1 MSRLRGI
8 FSRRTGPRIAPCSAK
23 RSTRRSARPCAREA
37 SSADCVNSWRA
48 ATPTRLSRTC
58 RRSSPKLPRLALP
71 GPRKAGCATNVSGPM
86 AWARCWPIASRS
98 SRCSSISCAT
108 PWRLW
113 FRVAAAPSRSG
124 RRNPPK
130 TSTSSWRMT
139 GPGSTPRSPAGCS
152 VPSIQPSG
160 QAWGLAF
167 PFAGRSSKPMAA
179 ASGQCLVMAGVPNS
193 ISRCP
198 AQSWETPM
206 SHRQMIH
213 IIDDEE
219 AVRHSLAIML
229 QVAGYAVTAWPGGAS
244 FLREAAHVE
253 PGCVLLDIRM
263 PEMDGLEVQRTM
275 QEHGIAWPVVVLTG
289 HGDVTT
295 AVAAMKAGAID
306 FLEKPLAKS
315 TLVTAIE
322 AALQSFEGTDAAR
335 RRAALASQR
344 IARLTAREQEVLRG
358 LANGLP
364 NRNIAHEL
372 AISPRTVEIHR
383 ANLMAKL
390 GVRTLSDALRLA
402 FSAGLDSPVN

>member
-1 MSRLRGI
+1 
-8 FSRRTGPRIAPCSAK
+8 
-23 RSTRRSARPCAREA
+23 
-37 SSADCVNSWRA
+37 
-48 ATPTRLSRTC
+48 
-58 RRSSPKLPRLALP
+58 
-71 GPRKAGCATNVSGPM
+71 
-86 AWARCWPIASRS
+86 
-98 SRCSSISCAT
+98 
-108 PWRLW
+108 
-113 FRVAAAPSRSG
+113 
-124 RRNPPK
+124 
-130 TSTSSWRMT
+130 
-139 GPGSTPRSPAGCS
+139 
-152 VPSIQPSG
+152 
-160 QAWGLAF
+160 
-167 PFAGRSSKPMAA
+167 
-179 ASGQCLVMAGVPNS
+179 
-193 ISRCP
+193 
-198 AQSWETPM
+198 M

-219 AVRHSLAIML
+219 AVRSSLAIML
-229 QVAGYAVTAWPGGAS
+229 QVAGYAVMTWPGGAG

-275 QEHGIAWPVVVLTG
+275 QEHGITWPVVVLTG
-289 HGDVTT
+289 HGDVST

-335 RRAALASQR
+335 RRAALAGQR

-402 FSAGLDSPVN
+402 FSAGLDSPVD

>member
-1 MSRLRGI
+1 
-8 FSRRTGPRIAPCSAK
+8 
-23 RSTRRSARPCAREA
+23 
-37 SSADCVNSWRA
+37 
-48 ATPTRLSRTC
+48 
-58 RRSSPKLPRLALP
+58 
-71 GPRKAGCATNVSGPM
+71 
-86 AWARCWPIASRS
+86 
-98 SRCSSISCAT
+98 
-108 PWRLW
+108 
-113 FRVAAAPSRSG
+113 
-124 RRNPPK
+124 
-130 TSTSSWRMT
+130 
-139 GPGSTPRSPAGCS
+139 
-152 VPSIQPSG
+152 
-160 QAWGLAF
+160 
-167 PFAGRSSKPMAA
+167 
-179 ASGQCLVMAGVPNS
+179 
-193 ISRCP
+193 
-198 AQSWETPM
+198 M